1 MEAAHGEGTSAGG
14 VAIASEMEE
23 TMNNVG
29 EELLAECQA
38 VRSMIG
44 GGDGRADNNFSMGK
58 GENIGRGRVAK
69 VNLVEAT
76 TLSGGDKDDSNFG
89 RETRSPRLGEAREG
103 TFNLATEER
112 QCQWMTPLAIDP
124 VDGDGFFGHGDLEGS
139 GCVGEGYS
147 RGRRLWHGGRCATRF
162 R

>member
-1 MEAAHGEGTSAGG
+1 MEAAHGEGTGASG
-14 VAIASEMEE
+14 VAITSEMEE

-29 EELLAECQA
+29 EEFLAEGQA
-38 VRSMIG
+38 VSSMIG
-44 GGDGRADNNFSMGK
+44 GGDGGADNDFTMGK
-58 GENIGRGRVAK
+58 GENIGRGRVAE
-69 VNLVEAT
+69 VDLVEAT
-76 TLSGGDKDDSNFG
+76 TLAGGDEDDADFG
-89 RETRSPRLGEAREG
+89 RETRSTRLGEAREG

-124 VDGDGFFGHGDLEGS
+124 LDGDGFFGHGDLEGS

-147 RGRRLWHGGRCATRF
+147 RGRMLWHGGRCATRF

>member
-1 MEAAHGEGTSAGG
+1 
-14 VAIASEMEE
+14 
-23 TMNNVG
+23 MNNVG
-29 EELLAECQA
+29 EELLAEGES
-38 VRSMIG
+38 VSPMIG
-44 GGDGRADNNFSMGK
+44 GGDGWADNDFTMGK

-69 VNLVEAT
+69 VDLVEAT
-76 TLSGGDKDDSNFG
+76 TLAGGDENDANLSRK
-89 RETRSPRLGEAREG
+89 TRSARRGEAREG

-124 VDGDGFFGHGDLEGS
+124 LDGDGFFGHGDLEGS

-147 RGRRLWHGGRCATRF
+147 RGRMLWHGGRCATRF

>member
-1 MEAAHGEGTSAGG
+1 MEAAHLERAVRGG
-14 VAIASEMEE
+14 VAVTREMEE

-29 EELLAECQA
+29 EEFLAEGQA
-38 VRSMIG
+38 VSSMIG
-44 GGDGRADNNFSMGK
+44 GGDGGADNDFTMGK
-58 GENIGRGRVAK
+58 GENIGRGRVAE

-76 TLSGGDKDDSNFG
+76 TLACADENDANLSM
-89 RETRSPRLGEAREG
+89 ETRSARRGEAREG

-124 VDGDGFFGHGDLEGS
+124 LDGDGFLGHGDLEGS

-147 RGRRLWHGGRCATRF
+147 RGRMLWRGGRCATRF

>member
-1 MEAAHGEGTSAGG
+1 MK
-14 VAIASEMEE
+14 
-23 TMNNVG
+23 NVG
-29 EELLAECQA
+29 EKLLAEGQA
-38 VRSMIG
+38 VSPMIG
-44 GGDGRADNNFSMGK
+44 GSDGGADNDFTMGK

-69 VNLVEAT
+69 VDLVEAT
-76 TLSGGDKDDSNFG
+76 TLAGGDENDANLSRK
-89 RETRSPRLGEAREG
+89 TRSARRGEAREG

-124 VDGDGFFGHGDLEGS
+124 LDGDGFFGHGDLEGS

-147 RGRRLWHGGRCATRF
+147 RGRMLWHGGRCATRF

>member
-58 GENIGRGRVAK
+58 GENIGRGRVAQ
-69 VNLVEAT
+69 VSLVKTAT
-76 TLSGGDKDDSNFG
+76 LAGGDEDDADLS
-89 RETRSPRLGEAREG
+89 RETRSAR
-103 TFNLATEER
+103 
-112 QCQWMTPLAIDP
+112 
-124 VDGDGFFGHGDLEGS
+124 
-139 GCVGEGYS
+139 
-147 RGRRLWHGGRCATRF
+147 RGKAR
-162 R
+162 